1 MARTKGAKNKM
12 TIAIKDAVEHAFSTV
27 NRDGQ
32 YLVNLSKEHPQV
44 FCALVSKCIPA
55 AVAVDVKIHA
65 IDLGNAMLEAS
76 QRLKDFNAKT
86 IEHTPNTEQL
96 LPIVDAITDDDQPT
110 SVEAD
115 SLELSD

>member
-32 YLVNLSKEHPQV
+32 YLVTLSKEHPQV
-44 FCALVSKCIPA
+44 FCALVSKCIPT
-55 AVAVDVKIHA
+55 AVAVDVKHH

-76 QRLKDFNAKT
+76 QRLKDFNLKT
-86 IEHTPNTEQL
+86 IEHTPNTNEL
-96 LPIVDAITDDDQPT
+96 TPIVDAITDDDQPI
-110 SVEAD
+110 SVTPTTD
-115 SLELSD
+115 ELSD